1 MIEKIALK
9 SGLEFEP
16 GNVTII
22 VGPNNSGKSTLLND
36 VKFELTEPDVGY
48 HKIVVD
54 NIVVSNYTE
63 DEAKN
68 FWRIN
73 GKEFISPTGQQPQQA
88 YQGHLFFKT
97 KNGGW
102 NQYSEHQI
110 ISALTTGD
118 NLKTR
123 YRVLEA
129 VTSKVLDG
137 NSRLSLYTSQRFN
150 FRPKDDDELTNI
162 EKLHENKDLREEFT
176 RYIEES
182 LNLYPELFPEN
193 GQGQI
198 SLMNSPLDDSQRD
211 SIKPE
216 VLDLL
221 ETGKTQD
228 DVSDGLKAFIGIL
241 LELVAG
247 EPELILIDE
256 VDAFLHA
263 PLARK
268 LGSILSGIAKNK
280 GKQVFI
286 TTHNPHF
293 IMGCIDSDS
302 EFNILRLT
310 YDGEKGDANLIDKN
324 ELREIVKNPLLRSTG
339 VFDGLF
345 YKNVVVCE
353 ADSDRV
359 FYQEINHRL
368 READDE
374 RKIDDCLF
382 VNARNKQTVGE
393 ITELLRRFGIP
404 TASVIDFDF
413 IKDGDNVFTKYLK
426 SNGVPTGLFDSIR
439 SKKTAVQSSFRKDI
453 DVQDE
458 QIKIENM
465 IKATSEFLSSKTI
478 GAARDLNRKIEK
490 QLKSSEW
497 ASELKL
503 KGVKHLYGEDKEV
516 GDSLLKEVNN
526 YGLFPVT
533 VGEVES
539 WLPEIEVNKHGN
551 KWIIE
556 KLELMGKD
564 VTSDNYTS
572 PQNGDVWDF
581 IGDIS
586 KWLNNPERK
595 GMRI

>member
-241 LELVAG
+241 SC
-247 EPELILIDE
+247 
-256 VDAFLHA
+256 FL
-263 PLARK
+263 
-268 LGSILSGIAKNK
+268 
-280 GKQVFI
+280 
-286 TTHNPHF
+286 
-293 IMGCIDSDS
+293 D
-302 EFNILRLT
+302 
-310 YDGEKGDANLIDKN
+310 Y
-324 ELREIVKNPLLRSTG
+324 
-339 VFDGLF
+339 
-345 YKNVVVCE
+345 
-353 ADSDRV
+353 
-359 FYQEINHRL
+359 
-368 READDE
+368 
-374 RKIDDCLF
+374 
-382 VNARNKQTVGE
+382 
-393 ITELLRRFGIP
+393 
-404 TASVIDFDF
+404 
-413 IKDGDNVFTKYLK
+413 
-426 SNGVPTGLFDSIR
+426 
-439 SKKTAVQSSFRKDI
+439 
-453 DVQDE
+453 
-458 QIKIENM
+458 
-465 IKATSEFLSSKTI
+465 
-478 GAARDLNRKIEK
+478 
-490 QLKSSEW
+490 
-497 ASELKL
+497 
-503 KGVKHLYGEDKEV
+503 
-516 GDSLLKEVNN
+516 
-526 YGLFPVT
+526 
-533 VGEVES
+533 
-539 WLPEIEVNKHGN
+539 
-551 KWIIE
+551 
-556 KLELMGKD
+556 
-564 VTSDNYTS
+564 
-572 PQNGDVWDF
+572 
-581 IGDIS
+581 
-586 KWLNNPERK
+586 
-595 GMRI
+595 